1 MLDDSLK
8 FYKEGLENKKY
19 IRQALC

>member
-1 MLDDSLK
+1 MLDDSFK